1 MKHNNTIQMVNDK
14 LNEYGFTVFNHH
26 EAEDDQY
33 VFYCED
39 MIVCIIEEHELAVS
53 FQATTRPDSAAINT
67 LILKEIPGLDVNI
80 MESFIYTDKNE
91 VVAGDKAF
99 DLINSSIKSQAVNEY
114 KEQQTYKY
122 LLDNVKCFDC

>member
-1 MKHNNTIQMVNDK
+1 MKHKRTIQMVNNK
-14 LNEYGFTVFNHH
+14 LNEYGFQIFNHH
-26 EAEDDQY
+26 EAEEDQY

-39 MIVCIIEEHELAVS
+39 MILCILNETELSIS

-91 VVAGDKAF
+91 VVCGDNAF
-99 DLINSSIKSQAVNEY
+99 DLINDSIKNKAVREY
-114 KEQQTYKY
+114 KEQQTYTY
-122 LLDNVKCFDC
+122 LLNSVDGYEC